1 MNFDVIKVQV
11 SESIFSG
18 ICTYFFAILY
28 YVLYGG
34 GGCVNIMDELFTI
47 YYIDMEDG
55 YLGLF
60 VNSIFVLVFAFND
73 IDIL

>member
-1 MNFDVIKVQV
+1 MHL
-11 SESIFSG
+11 
-18 ICTYFFAILY
+18 FFCKFILCL
-28 YVLYGG
+28 VRG
-34 GGCVNIMDELFTI
+34 GGCVNIMDGLLTI